1 MSADWLNYHHL
12 LYFWT
17 VAREG
22 SITKACDKLMLAQPT
37 ISGQLRKLEESLG
50 GKLFDRVGRDLVL
63 TELGRMTYKYADEI
77 FTIGQ
82 ELVDA
87 VRGRPTGRPIR
98 LAVGVPGVLPKLIVY
113 KMLRPV
119 LELPENIHL
128 VCRQAAQDELLTM
141 LAAHELDV
149 VFSDI
154 PAGALVRVKAFNHA
168 LGRSPVG
175 IFGTQSLASQY
186 GREFPNHIANAP
198 WLLPSDSTTL
208 RRTVDRWAYES
219 SFSLNVVGEFDDTAL
234 MKVFAEAGRGLVALP
249 SAIAAELEQQHGLV
263 QLGLIPG
270 ATEDFFAISVE
281 KKISHPGVAL
291 ISDYARR
298 HLFADHP
305 AEFSD
310 ESSED
315 GEDNA
320 TELPADMSTH
330 ETHGHE

>member
-22 SITKACDKLMLAQPT
+22 SITKACEKLMLAQPT

-87 VRGRPTGRPIR
+87 VKGRPTGRPIR
-98 LAVGVPGVLPKLIVY
+98 LAVGIPGVLPKLIVY
-113 KMLRPV
+113 KMLKPV
-119 LELPENIHL
+119 LELPEQIHL
-128 VCRQAAQDELLTM
+128 VCRQAAQEELLTM

-149 VFSDI
+149 VFSDL

-168 LGRSPVG
+168 LGRSPVA
-175 IFGTQSLASQY
+175 IFGT
-186 GREFPNHIANAP
+186 REMAERFGQNFPSGLSEAP

-208 RRTVDRWAYES
+208 RRTIDRWAYETGMN
-219 SFSLNVVGEFDDTAL
+219 LRVLGEFDDTAL
-234 MKVFAEAGRGLVALP
+234 MKVFAEAGRGVVALP
-249 SAIAAELEQQHGLV
+249 SAIAPELEQQNGLV

-291 ISDYARR
+291 ISEYARTQV
-298 HLFADHP
+298 FSDHP
-305 AEFSD
+305 LPGADDSSIE
-310 ESSED
+310 ESPGLE
-315 GEDNA
+315 
-320 TELPADMSTH
+320 
-330 ETHGHE
+330 